1 MILYLS
7 GPITGVSDYKTRF
20 ADAENQLLKKGFTV
34 INPARTTEGLTN
46 ADYMRISMAQL
57 EAADGI
63 VLFGAW
69 RLSRG
74 AIIEALYAAYIG
86 KQLFAA
92 SENPFTGQID
102 IAVMCPDSLEDIAAS
117 GIIKRIREEAEL
129 R

>member
-7 GPITGVSDYKTRF
+7 GPITGIRDYKARF
-20 ADAENQLLKKGFTV
+20 ADAADQLREKGFTV
-34 INPARTTEGLTN
+34 ISPAYAPEGLTN
-46 ADYMRISMAQL
+46 ADYMRISLAQL

-69 RLSRG
+69 GSSRG
-74 AIIEALYAAYIG
+74 AIIEALYAAYTG

-92 SENPFTGQID
+92 SENLFTGQLD
-102 IAVMCPDSLEDIAAS
+102 IAVMYPDLLEDIVAS

>member
-63 VLFGAW
+63 VLFGSW
-69 RLSRG
+69 GLSRG

-102 IAVMCPDSLEDIAAS
+102 IAVMYPDLLENIVAS

-129 R
+129 Q